1 MSENIKALI
10 RSCVEK
16 HKYKP
21 LAPGES
27 EYVRAKYK
35 AELPGFLTDKINGS
49 DMKLFMKASNG
60 CGDLVCNGFDRIV
73 IGDYGAYI
81 EFSESQKSENGF
93 TVIKGQ
99 EWRTD
104 ERYNNTKYDALTTNS
119 FKHLT
124 LQQGAPLIY
133 KQKKTVE
140 YADYVIGKYYI
151 SVYDVFPSA
160 IAGGYAEGDVARVQ
174 CIEHRKFYDSLWEIK
189 DKASGIGYI
198 APITVKRSDI
208 QKADELLHLAE
219 KCLITGTGDLNVLSE
234 KDLYYD

>member
-81 EFSESQKSENGF
+81 EFSESQKN
-93 TVIKGQ
+93 
-99 EWRTD
+99 
-104 ERYNNTKYDALTTNS
+104 
-119 FKHLT
+119 
-124 LQQGAPLIY
+124 
-133 KQKKTVE
+133 
-140 YADYVIGKYYI
+140 
-151 SVYDVFPSA
+151 
-160 IAGGYAEGDVARVQ
+160 
-174 CIEHRKFYDSLWEIK
+174 
-189 DKASGIGYI
+189 
-198 APITVKRSDI
+198 
-208 QKADELLHLAE
+208 
-219 KCLITGTGDLNVLSE
+219 
-234 KDLYYD
+234 